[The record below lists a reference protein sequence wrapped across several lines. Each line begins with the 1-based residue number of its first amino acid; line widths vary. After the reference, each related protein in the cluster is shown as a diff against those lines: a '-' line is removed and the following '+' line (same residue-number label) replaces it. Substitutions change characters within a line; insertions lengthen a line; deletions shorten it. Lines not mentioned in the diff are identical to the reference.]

1 MNWGNMIVT
10 GKEEK
15 DGEITLT
22 AKLALE
28 DKDVKKTTKVTWIA
42 KSETNLEVTIQ
53 ELNHIINKEKIEEN
67 DKIEDVVNKNSSIEY
82 PAIAEGNM
90 RTLKKGDKIQ
100 LLRRGYFIVDNVEMP
115 GDHGKPMKLIFI
127 PDGKKKNITEHLKG
141 AIDQK
146 DLMKTKE

>member
-90 RTLKKGDKIQ
+90 RTLKKGDKI
-100 LLRRGYFIVDNVEMP
+100 
-115 GDHGKPMKLIFI
+115 
-127 PDGKKKNITEHLKG
+127 
-141 AIDQK
+141 
-146 DLMKTKE
+146 